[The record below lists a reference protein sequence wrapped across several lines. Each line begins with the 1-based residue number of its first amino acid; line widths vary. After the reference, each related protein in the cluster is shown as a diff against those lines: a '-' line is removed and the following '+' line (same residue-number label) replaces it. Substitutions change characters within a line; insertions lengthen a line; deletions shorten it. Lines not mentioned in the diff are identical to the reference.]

1 MAIFFFTRD
10 GNDVVT
16 VLSNPARN
24 ALEFVFYATTVPTFF
39 STFVASAI
47 GLFRLRRRSNGRP

>member
-24 ALEFVFYATTVPTFF
+24 TLQFIFYATTVPTFF
-39 STFVASAI
+39 TTFIASAI
-47 GLFRLRRRSNGRP
+47 GLLRLRQRANGKL